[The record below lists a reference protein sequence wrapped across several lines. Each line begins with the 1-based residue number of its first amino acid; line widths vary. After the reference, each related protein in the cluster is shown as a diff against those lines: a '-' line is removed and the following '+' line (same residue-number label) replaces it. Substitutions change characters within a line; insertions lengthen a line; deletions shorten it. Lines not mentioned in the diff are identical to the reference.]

1 MSIPGRAT
9 TAASAAYANRLAGR
23 LPAAAFT
30 PLGMTGL
37 TVSRVGFGTYRVD
50 DRTPAHRAALE
61 RALESG
67 VNLVDTSTNYID
79 GASERLVGAVVGDLA
94 RSGRVPRDA
103 VVVVSKIGYVQGEN
117 LALAEAREAAGRPF
131 PEMVEY
137 VDGCWHCLHPE
148 FLADQLSRSLDR
160 LGLDT
165 LDVCLLHNPEYF
177 LSDAARRGRSGSRAA
192 LAATR
197 EEFHRRLREA
207 FRYLE
212 SQVAAGRIG
221 AYGVSSNT
229 VARPASD
236 LESTSLADMLSAARE
251 AGGDGHHFRV
261 LQVPMNLLE
270 PAPAIERKEDGLT
283 VLDLAMRE
291 GIAVLVNR
299 PLNAI
304 GPGGLLHLADVEVPA
319 PLVGLDAQRIVL
331 AALEAE
337 FQRDLAPEIE
347 VGPGSVP
354 PSDFFRWSDELA
366 GVAGRVKTLDHWRR
380 VETQMVIPA
389 MNQVVRALDSALAGD
404 VGERWR
410 SWRARYVPELARY
423 LEAMRR
429 EAALKSRAASEAV
442 RSLVDP
448 HLPPARRAEPLSR
461 KAVWVLAST
470 PGVTSVLTGM
480 RAPEYVTDTMGV
492 LAWPPLEDPHPAYQV
507 LARVRG

>member
-1 MSIPGRAT
+1 MSIAGRAT
-9 TAASAAYANRLAGR
+9 PAATAAYATRLAGR

-30 PLGMTGL
+30 PLGVTGL
-37 TVSRVGFGTYRVD
+37 TVSRLGFGTYRVD

-67 VNLVDTSTNYID
+67 VNLIDTSTNYTD
-79 GASERLVGAVVGDLA
+79 GAAERLVGAVVGDLA

-103 VVVVSKIGYVQGEN
+103 VVVVSKIGFD
-117 LALAEAREAAGRPF
+117 LL
-131 PEMVEY
+131 
-137 VDGCWHCLHPE
+137 D
-148 FLADQLSRSLDR
+148 DQLSRSLER
-160 LGLDT
+160 LDLET
-165 LDVCLLHNPEYF
+165 LDVCLLHNPESF
-177 LSDAARRGRSGSRAA
+177 LMDAARRGRSATPAA

-197 EEFHRRLREA
+197 EAFHRRLREA

-212 SQVAAGRIG
+212 TQVDAGRIG

-229 VARPASD
+229 VARPTSD
-236 LESTSLADMLSAARE
+236 PEATSLADMLVAARE
-251 AGGDGHHFRV
+251 AGGERHRFRV
-261 LQVPMNLLE
+261 LQAPMNLLE
-270 PAPAIERKEDGLT
+270 PAVALERREEGLT

-291 GIAVLVNR
+291 GIAVLANR

-304 GPGGLLHLADVEVPA
+304 GPGGLLRLADVEVPA
-319 PLVGLDAQRIVL
+319 PVVGLDAQRIVL

-347 VGPGSVP
+347 VGPGSVS

-366 GVAGRVKTLDHWRR
+366 GVSGRVKTLEHWRH
-380 VETQMVIPA
+380 VETRMVIPA
-389 MNQVVRALDSALAGD
+389 MNQVVRVLDGALAGE

-410 SWRARYVPELARY
+410 SWRGRYVPELARY

-442 RSLVDP
+442 RTLVDR
-448 HLPPARRAEPLSR
+448 HLPPDRRAESLSR
-461 KAVWVLAST
+461 KAIWVVASTSGVTAVLA
-470 PGVTSVLTGM
+470 GM
-480 RAPEYVTDTMGV
+480 RAPEYVADAVGV
-492 LAWPPLEDPHPAYQV
+492 LAWPPHPHPGAVYEA